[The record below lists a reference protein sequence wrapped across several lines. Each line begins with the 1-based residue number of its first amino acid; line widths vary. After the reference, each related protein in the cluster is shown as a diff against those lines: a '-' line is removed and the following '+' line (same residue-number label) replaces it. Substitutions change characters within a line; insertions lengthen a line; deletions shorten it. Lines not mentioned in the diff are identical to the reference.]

1 MKCKVLIA
9 VVCVLIGG
17 IGGFFVNSLF
27 CGKSVLYTEMPKEIL
42 ERKEQLDQD
51 TDEDE
56 KLTQQ
61 GSISRIDYPLID
73 IYFEKD
79 KKYKVTITKYMESET
94 YKEYVDTGDFFQF
107 NKEKF
112 SILTIPSGR
121 GTTPEYIL
129 RVHEGDNCI
138 KTIEC
143 SKIRA
148 GILDDKW

>member
-17 IGGFFVNSLF
+17 IGGFFVNSL
-27 CGKSVLYTEMPKEIL
+27 YTEMPKEIL
-42 ERKEQLDQD
+42 ETKKQLDQD
-51 TDEDE
+51 TAEDE

-94 YKEYVDTGDFFQF
+94 YKEYADTGDFFQF
-107 NKEKF
+107 NKENF

-129 RVHEGDNCI
+129 RVYEDDNCI

-148 GILDDKW
+148 GVLDDKW